1 MIDWMA
7 LAGGPV
13 FWILATALVAAL
25 ALFATQFAMLRR
37 AGADWGD
44 FLQGVENVLSENHPE
59 EALAICDET
68 STPVSRVVY
77 AAVRHRNLAP
87 DALRETVSRQ
97 GRAETARLE
106 RRLTAI
112 ALIAQTT
119 PLVGLFGAVVGVMR
133 TVMALDTP
141 AIVSRADL
149 SAGIVNAL
157 VCIAASLIVSIPAQV
172 MYGIL
177 SAQVDRIVS
186 GLENAAGQIVGLLAT
201 LETRT
206 VEGGAN
212 G

>member
-87 DALRETVSRQ
+87 DALRETVRRVCR
-97 GRAETARLE
+97 GR
-106 RRLTAI
+106 
-112 ALIAQTT
+112 
-119 PLVGLFGAVVGVMR
+119 
-133 TVMALDTP
+133 MALVITHRTSLAMDADRVLELSEDGVHP
-141 AIVSRADL
+141 A
-149 SAGIVNAL
+149 
-157 VCIAASLIVSIPAQV
+157 AAFS
-172 MYGIL
+172 
-177 SAQVDRIVS
+177 
-186 GLENAAGQIVGLLAT
+186 T
-201 LETRT
+201 
-206 VEGGAN
+206 
-212 G
+212 